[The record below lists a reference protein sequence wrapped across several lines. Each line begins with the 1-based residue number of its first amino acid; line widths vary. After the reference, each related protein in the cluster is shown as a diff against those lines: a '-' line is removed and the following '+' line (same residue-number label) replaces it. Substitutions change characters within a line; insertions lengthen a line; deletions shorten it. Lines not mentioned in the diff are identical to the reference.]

1 MRPREWGP
9 PFFLGL
15 GCAVAA
21 EMAHGLLLYSTE
33 GFLEALTIVL
43 AVQFGAFG
51 IGVAT
56 RPASDAKSRTW
67 RWLIGAGGLAI
78 AGAAAFVWSIANG
91 VADVPGARGTTLV
104 VFGALPM
111 YGFGLVFGGLRTH
124 LRGEDG
130 RMWPGRHRAAA
141 APAFTGAAIGV
152 ILVGV
157 VLLPRLTP
165 LSIYMFALLCLASAA
180 MVEGGRRQR
189 AEMRYRAIPL
199 ISDFA
204 PDAESAPDR

>member
-1 MRPREWGP
+1 MRAREWGP

-21 EMAHGLLLYSTE
+21 EMAHGLLLYSTR

-43 AVQFGAFG
+43 AVQFGAFAM
-51 IGVAT
+51 GVAT
-56 RPASDAKSRTW
+56 RPRDDRVSRTW
-67 RWLIGAGGLAI
+67 RWLIGAGCLAI
-78 AGAAAFVWSIANG
+78 AGMAAFVWSVAEG
-91 VADVPGARGTTLV
+91 VTEVPGSRGTTLV

-111 YGFGLVFGGLRTH
+111 YGFGLVFGGIRTH

-130 RMWPGRHRAAA
+130 RMWPGQHRGVA
-141 APAFTGAAIGV
+141 APAFIGAAIGV
-152 ILVGV
+152 VLVGV
-157 VLLPRLTP
+157 LLLSRLTP
-165 LSIYMFALLCLASAA
+165 LSIYMFSLLCLASAA

-189 AEMRYRAIPL
+189 TEGRYLAIPP

-204 PDAESAPDR
+204 PDP